1 MPLPFLTFLKPKP
14 RETDRDDAAEELR
27 AAKEHAARQ
36 IARTDDVMRLLMH
49 GLDDEGYSK

>member
-14 RETDRDDAAEELR
+14 READRDGASEELR

-49 GLDDEGYSK
+49 GLDDEGSSK